1 MKKTAK
7 RPLTDEAIM
16 AYDNVPIDVAARYI
30 GWSSPT
36 IYRALREER
45 APFGFAV
52 CSEETG
58 TWTYNISPG
67 LLVKYKRGDLPTY
80 RLRELEEVMVR
91 HVQEALDLRLAGV
104 SALMELSNRD
114 YNTIA
119 EALLESALD
128 WEHAA
133 DELGRLH
140 QFCARTGDPAY
151 GAKLARLD
159 REQYRH
165 RRLAR
170 RRRAVL
176 ERLRKQKEAASC

>member
-1 MKKTAK
+1 MGK
-7 RPLTDEAIM
+7 
-16 AYDNVPIDVAARYI
+16 
-30 GWSSPT
+30 
-36 IYRALREER
+36 
-45 APFGFAV
+45 V
-52 CSEETG
+52 C
-58 TWTYNISPG
+58 
-67 LLVKYKRGDLPTY
+67 LV
-80 RLRELEEVMVR
+80 
-91 HVQEALDLRLAGV
+91 
-104 SALMELSNRD
+104 LSMQD
-114 YNTIA
+114 YNTIT

-140 QFCARTGDPAY
+140 QFCARTGDQAY

-159 REQYRH
+159 LEQYRH

>member
-1 MKKTAK
+1 MSM
-7 RPLTDEAIM
+7 I
-16 AYDNVPIDVAARYI
+16 
-30 GWSSPT
+30 
-36 IYRALREER
+36 
-45 APFGFAV
+45 
-52 CSEETG
+52 
-58 TWTYNISPG
+58 
-67 LLVKYKRGDLPTY
+67 
-80 RLRELEEVMVR
+80 RL
-91 HVQEALDLRLAGV
+91 
-104 SALMELSNRD
+104 ELSNRD

-170 RRRAVL
+170 RRPYWSACGNRRRQHHADGAGL
-176 ERLRKQKEAASC
+176 

>member
-1 MKKTAK
+1 MSM
-7 RPLTDEAIM
+7 I
-16 AYDNVPIDVAARYI
+16 
-30 GWSSPT
+30 
-36 IYRALREER
+36 
-45 APFGFAV
+45 
-52 CSEETG
+52 
-58 TWTYNISPG
+58 
-67 LLVKYKRGDLPTY
+67 
-80 RLRELEEVMVR
+80 RL
-91 HVQEALDLRLAGV
+91 
-104 SALMELSNRD
+104 ELSNRD

-170 RRRAVL
+170 RRMLPPSVSAGGPYWSACGNRRRQHHADGAGL
-176 ERLRKQKEAASC
+176 

>member
-1 MKKTAK
+1 MSM
-7 RPLTDEAIM
+7 I
-16 AYDNVPIDVAARYI
+16 
-30 GWSSPT
+30 
-36 IYRALREER
+36 
-45 APFGFAV
+45 
-52 CSEETG
+52 
-58 TWTYNISPG
+58 
-67 LLVKYKRGDLPTY
+67 
-80 RLRELEEVMVR
+80 RL
-91 HVQEALDLRLAGV
+91 
-104 SALMELSNRD
+104 ELSNRD

-119 EALLESALD
+119 EALLES
-128 WEHAA
+128 A

>member
-1 MKKTAK
+1 MSM
-7 RPLTDEAIM
+7 I
-16 AYDNVPIDVAARYI
+16 
-30 GWSSPT
+30 
-36 IYRALREER
+36 
-45 APFGFAV
+45 
-52 CSEETG
+52 
-58 TWTYNISPG
+58 
-67 LLVKYKRGDLPTY
+67 
-80 RLRELEEVMVR
+80 RL
-91 HVQEALDLRLAGV
+91 
-104 SALMELSNRD
+104 ELSNRD

-170 RRRAVL
+170 SRRAVL
-176 ERLRKQKEAASC
+176 ERLQKQKEAESC

>member
-1 MKKTAK
+1 MSM
-7 RPLTDEAIM
+7 I
-16 AYDNVPIDVAARYI
+16 
-30 GWSSPT
+30 
-36 IYRALREER
+36 
-45 APFGFAV
+45 
-52 CSEETG
+52 
-58 TWTYNISPG
+58 
-67 LLVKYKRGDLPTY
+67 
-80 RLRELEEVMVR
+80 RL
-91 HVQEALDLRLAGV
+91 
-104 SALMELSNRD
+104 ELSNRD

-151 GAKLARLD
+151 GAKLAGWTGNST
-159 REQYRH
+159 
-165 RRLAR
+165 AIGVSPG

>member
-1 MKKTAK
+1 MSM
-7 RPLTDEAIM
+7 I
-16 AYDNVPIDVAARYI
+16 
-30 GWSSPT
+30 
-36 IYRALREER
+36 
-45 APFGFAV
+45 
-52 CSEETG
+52 
-58 TWTYNISPG
+58 
-67 LLVKYKRGDLPTY
+67 
-80 RLRELEEVMVR
+80 RL
-91 HVQEALDLRLAGV
+91 
-104 SALMELSNRD
+104 ELSNRD

-165 RRLAR
+165 RRLAGAGGPYWSACGNR
-170 RRRAVL
+170 RRQHHADGAGL
-176 ERLRKQKEAASC
+176 

>member
-1 MKKTAK
+1 MSM
-7 RPLTDEAIM
+7 I
-16 AYDNVPIDVAARYI
+16 
-30 GWSSPT
+30 
-36 IYRALREER
+36 
-45 APFGFAV
+45 
-52 CSEETG
+52 
-58 TWTYNISPG
+58 
-67 LLVKYKRGDLPTY
+67 
-80 RLRELEEVMVR
+80 RL
-91 HVQEALDLRLAGV
+91 
-104 SALMELSNRD
+104 ELSNRD

-170 RRRAVL
+170 AQAGRTGAPAETEGGSIMLMELDYETVSALESALIVAEDSKMRDAKDWANIAESLGASGTAPAGGNLAAFCGGQANSYRKAMDALQQAKKKGPSRSDTATRA
-176 ERLRKQKEAASC
+176 

>member
-1 MKKTAK
+1 MSM
-7 RPLTDEAIM
+7 I
-16 AYDNVPIDVAARYI
+16 
-30 GWSSPT
+30 
-36 IYRALREER
+36 
-45 APFGFAV
+45 
-52 CSEETG
+52 
-58 TWTYNISPG
+58 
-67 LLVKYKRGDLPTY
+67 
-80 RLRELEEVMVR
+80 RL
-91 HVQEALDLRLAGV
+91 
-104 SALMELSNRD
+104 ELSNRD

-119 EALLESALD
+119 EALLDAYIQYGREHLALLESALD

>member
-1 MKKTAK
+1 MSM
-7 RPLTDEAIM
+7 I
-16 AYDNVPIDVAARYI
+16 
-30 GWSSPT
+30 
-36 IYRALREER
+36 
-45 APFGFAV
+45 
-52 CSEETG
+52 
-58 TWTYNISPG
+58 
-67 LLVKYKRGDLPTY
+67 
-80 RLRELEEVMVR
+80 RL
-91 HVQEALDLRLAGV
+91 
-104 SALMELSNRD
+104 ELSNRD

-170 RRRAVL
+170 RCSDAPKDSAIL
-176 ERLRKQKEAASC
+176 AQSLASRILLSSATISADSSADTVS